1 MFRRLRGRLDRIEG
15 ELHRTAAKARE
26 TMSEAD
32 RTMLALQTEVFGTIK
47 DFILDVQDGVAVH
60 LEREG
65 EGTLIDFAM
74 GKIDKVPIRIM
85 IDISADADDVKT
97 TPSTG

>member
-1 MFRRLRGRLDRIEG
+1 MES
-15 ELHRTAAKARE
+15 ELSRTAAAARN

-47 DFILDVQDGVAVH
+47 DFILDIQDGVGVN

-65 EGTLIDFAM
+65 DGTLVDFAM
-74 GKIDKVPIRIM
+74 GKIDKLPLRIM
-85 IDISADADDVKT
+85 IDVSADADDVET
-97 TPSTG
+97 S